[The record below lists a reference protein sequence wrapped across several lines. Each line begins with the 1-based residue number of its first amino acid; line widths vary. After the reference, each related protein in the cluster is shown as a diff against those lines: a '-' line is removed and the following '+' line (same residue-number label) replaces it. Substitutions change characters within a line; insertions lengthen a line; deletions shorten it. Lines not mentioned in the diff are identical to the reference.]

1 MDSVK
6 MLEKEL
12 ETLENSRKM
21 YYDTIQS
28 MENNDKVSEDS
39 LNSVKAEFKKV
50 CDKISYI
57 NEIFWRA
64 TIEDIEPVRLS
75 DESVALEYTEKDM
88 LPGKWFKNE
97 QQKKYEPNKLTN
109 EMASFF
115 NKVNSLPIL
124 RENNFIL
131 SFNVEDIPSFAV
143 QAVFFNNTEKTLS
156 VTFRDVAGFFAEKWL
171 SENGDKINSATLH
184 YLDNFGNTLYSLTF
198 SFLKIDNFF
207 QNGLSYG
214 SDKCLN
220 TFATFTFKSKKYEQN
235 AATN

>member
-12 ETLENSRKM
+12 EILENSRKM

-28 MENNDKVSEDS
+28 MENNDKVSEDR
-39 LNSVKAEFKKV
+39 LNAVKAEFKKV

-75 DESVALEYTEKDM
+75 DGSVALEYTEKDM

-97 QQKKYEPNKLTN
+97 RQKSYEPNKLTGRMYN
-109 EMASFF
+109 FF
-115 NKVNSLPIL
+115 NEVNSNPIL
-124 RENNFIL
+124 KENCFVLDFDSDTIPEYAIQSVSFDNSEKIL
-131 SFNVEDIPSFAV
+131 Y
-143 QAVFFNNTEKTLS
+143 

-171 SENGDKINSATLH
+171 SEHGKELKSATLY
-184 YLDNFGNTLYSLTF
+184 YLSQVGETLYTLTF
-198 SFLKIDNFF
+198 DGLEIERIV
-207 QNGLSYG
+207 QNPLSYENG
-214 SDKCLN
+214 DYLK
-220 TFATFTFKSKKYEQN
+220 TFATFLFKDKKYN
-235 AATN
+235 